1 MSTYIFAKSQKYF
14 TFFLVL
20 LNVCIVNIAIWQ
32 KLKPY
37 VILSDML
44 VMNGL
49 TIREIAEMLEIEPK
63 AVTARL
69 LNAGIQPKQKA
80 GRTNIYDPAVVE
92 AIRNVP
98 GKGRPPKAK
107 PDK

>member
-1 MSTYIFAKSQKYF
+1 M
-14 TFFLVL
+14 V
-20 LNVCIVNIAIWQ
+20 
-32 KLKPY
+32 
-37 VILSDML
+37 

-49 TIREIAEMLEIEPK
+49 TIREIAEILNIEPK

-80 GRTNIYDPAVVE
+80 GRTNIYDPSVVE

-98 GKGRPPKAK
+98 GKGRPKKAEPEPEPVK
-107 PDK
+107 PVAKSKKTK